1 MLINKRESAWLKQ
14 LNDSKAFIKYSN
26 DINDVSKN
34 IAVYNPNKKGKILI
48 IFNDMIGDMLSNK
61 NLNPIVIE

>member
-1 MLINKRESAWLKQ
+1 M
-14 LNDSKAFIKYSN
+14 
-26 DINDVSKN
+26 NDVSKT